1 MAGKSKGTSNLL
13 LTTYAII
20 FALNSLNNGYIVAVL
35 CPLIKCTLKRFN
47 YNRCSLVASIPYLRQ
62 FSTNINEI
70 LWM

>member
-1 MAGKSKGTSNLL
+1 M
-13 LTTYAII
+13 

-35 CPLIKCTLKRFN
+35 CPLIKCTPKQFN

-70 LWM
+70 LWL

>member
-1 MAGKSKGTSNLL
+1 MAGKSKRTSNLL

-35 CPLIKCTLKRFN
+35 CPLTKCTPKQFN
-47 YNRCSLVASIPYLRQ
+47 YNRCSLVASNPYLRQ

-70 LWM
+70 LWL